1 MMFGRTGIAAIAL
14 TAGIL
19 AGELS
24 AQQPAPNGFYGGI
37 VGLVSNSSGIPQMG
51 ATVQL
56 FDEMESVVSRALT
69 DQAGGFLFQAL
80 PPGAYSL
87 RVSLA
92 SFLPA
97 WKRNI
102 LVQPG
107 MRSLLSVNLA
117 GALSTIELVYTS
129 PSASSIMSDDWK
141 WVLRASTA
149 TRPVLRLRQVAD
161 ISVPVSPRAPS
172 AAAFS
177 DTRGIVKISAGDE
190 GRISQLGNEPD
201 LGTAFALATSLFGV
215 NQLQVSGNFA
225 YSAATG
231 LPAAGFRTSY
241 SRGAPGDTSSPQVNL
256 TMRQVYMHGR
266 AGTGLLT
273 GQEEAAPALRT
284 MSAGYLDRRYLSDA
298 LRFEYGFSLESV
310 SFLDTLNYFSPFGR
324 LTYDLGEGESIEFA
338 FSSGAPPAELLSA
351 PRESG
356 NEMQRDLSALALFP
370 RVSLRNGH
378 ATVQRTGNFELA
390 YRRMV
395 GSRTFSLAGYQE
407 TVRNAALTMVAPA
420 GSVPSSEYLPDLV
433 SNSAVFNAGDYV
445 SLGYMVS
452 VTQSLLDHL
461 NVTLAGGSG
470 NALIPGDGELQGDR
484 PDELRA
490 MLHRG
495 QRRWL
500 ALIASG
506 SIARIG
512 TQCTASYR
520 WSDGRSL
527 TAGHLYLTQTLR
539 PDVGWNIYIRQP
551 VPALPGLRGRLEAT
565 ADLRNLLAEG
575 YLPLATADG
584 GRILLLHTPRSMRG
598 GFAFVF

>member
-1 MMFGRTGIAAIAL
+1 MFGRTGIAAIAL
-14 TAGIL
+14 IAGIL
-19 AGELS
+19 AGGLS
-24 AQQPAPNGFYGGI
+24 AQEPLQNGFSGGI
-37 VGLVSNSSGIPQMG
+37 VGLVANSSGIPQMG

-56 FDEMESVVSRALT
+56 FDGLERVVSRVLT
-69 DQAGGFLFQAL
+69 DQSGGFLFKAL

-97 WKRNI
+97 LKRNI

-149 TRPVLRLRQVAD
+149 TRPVLRFSRNID
-161 ISVPVSPRAPS
+161 ISVPAAPRVAS
-172 AAAFS
+172 TAAFS
-177 DTRGIVKISAGDE
+177 DTRGIVKVSAGDE

-201 LGTAFALATSLFGV
+201 LGTAFALATSFFGV
-215 NQLQVSGNFA
+215 NQVQVSGNFA

-241 SRGAPGDTSSPQVNL
+241 SRGAPGGTSSPQVNL
-256 TMRQVYMHGR
+256 TMRQVYMR
-266 AGTGLLT
+266 ARVGTGLLT

-284 MSAGYLDRRYLSDA
+284 MSAGFLDRRYLSDA

-324 LTYDLGEGESIEFA
+324 VTYDLGNGESIEFA

-351 PRESG
+351 PREGVS
-356 NEMQRDLSALALFP
+356 EMQRDLSALALFP
-370 RVSLRNGH
+370 RVSLRNGR
-378 ATVQRTGNFELA
+378 AKVQRTESLELA
-390 YRRMV
+390 YRRTV
-395 GSRTFSLAGYQE
+395 GSRTYSLAGYQE

-420 GSVPSSEYLPDLV
+420 GSVPASEFLPDLV
-433 SNSAVFNAGDYV
+433 SNSTVFNAGDYV
-445 SLGYMVS
+445 SAGYMIS

-461 NVTLAGGSG
+461 NVSLAGGSG
-470 NALIPGDGELQGDR
+470 NALIPGEGQLQGDR

-500 ALIASG
+500 ALVASG

-551 VPALPGLRGRLEAT
+551 VPAFPGLRGRLEAT

-575 YLPLATADG
+575 YLRLATMDG
-584 GRILLLHTPRSMRG
+584 GQVLLLHTPRSLRG

>member
-1 MMFGRTGIAAIAL
+1 MFGRTGIAAIVLIAS
-14 TAGIL
+14 TL
-19 AGELS
+19 AGGLS
-24 AQQPAPNGFYGGI
+24 AQEPLQNGFSGGI
-37 VGLVSNSSGIPQMG
+37 VGLVTNSSGIPQMG

-56 FDEMESVVSRALT
+56 FDGLERVVSRALT
-69 DQAGGFLFQAL
+69 DQSGGFLFKAL

-97 WKRNI
+97 LKRNI

-107 MRSLLSVNLA
+107 IRSLLSVNLA

-149 TRPVLRLRQVAD
+149 TRPVLRFRQNADLR
-161 ISVPVSPRAPS
+161 VPAVRPDSF

-177 DTRGIVKISAGDE
+177 DTRGMVKISAGEE

-215 NQLQVSGNFA
+215 NRLQVSGNFA

-256 TMRQVYMHGR
+256 TMRQLYMRPR
-266 AGTGLLT
+266 AGAGLLT
-273 GQEEAAPALRT
+273 GQEEASPTLRT
-284 MSAGYLDRRYLSDA
+284 MSAGFLDRRYLSDA

-324 LTYDLGEGESIEFA
+324 VTYDLGDGESIEFA

-351 PRESG
+351 PRETG

-370 RVSLRNGH
+370 RVSLRNGR
-378 ATVQRTGNFELA
+378 AKVQRTGNLELA
-390 YRRMV
+390 YRRTV
-395 GSRTFSLAGYQE
+395 GSRTYSLAGYQE

-420 GSVPSSEYLPDLV
+420 GSVPPSEYLPDLL

-445 SLGYMVS
+445 SAGYMAS
-452 VTQSLLDHL
+452 VTQGLLDHL

-470 NALIPGDGELQGDR
+470 NALIPGGGELQGDR
-484 PDELRA
+484 PDGLRA
-490 MLHRG
+490 MLHRA
-495 QRRWL
+495 QRRWA

-520 WSDGRSL
+520 WSDGKSL
-527 TAGHLYLTQTLR
+527 TAGHLYLTQALR
-539 PDVGWNIYIRQP
+539 PDVGLNIYIRQP
-551 VPALPGLRGRLEAT
+551 MPAFPGVRGRLEAT

-584 GRILLLHTPRSMRG
+584 RRLLLLHTPRSLRG
-598 GFAFVF
+598 GFAYVF

>member
-1 MMFGRTGIAAIAL
+1 MFGRTGIAAIAL

-19 AGELS
+19 AGGLS
-24 AQQPAPNGFYGGI
+24 AQQPVPNGFYGGI

-56 FDEMESVVSRALT
+56 FDELERAVSRALT
-69 DQAGGFLFQAL
+69 DQSGGFLFKAL

-117 GALSTIELVYTS
+117 GALSTIELVYSS

-149 TRPVLRLRQVAD
+149 TRPVLRFRQMAN
-161 ISVPVSPRAPS
+161 IPVPAAPRAPS

-177 DTRGIVKISAGDE
+177 DTRAIVKISAGDE

-215 NQLQVSGNFA
+215 NQFQVSGNFA
-225 YSAATG
+225 YSAASG

-241 SRGAPGDTSSPQVNL
+241 SRGAPGDTSSPQVNV
-256 TMRQVYMHGR
+256 TMRQVYMRPR
-266 AGTGLLT
+266 AGTALLT

-284 MSAGYLDRRYLSDA
+284 MSAGFRDHMNLSEA

-310 SFLDTLNYFSPFGR
+310 SFLDTLNFFSPFGR
-324 LTYDLGEGESIEFA
+324 LTYDLEDGESIEFA
-338 FSSGAPPAELLSA
+338 FSSGAPPAELLSP
-351 PRESG
+351 PRDAA
-356 NEMQRDLSALALFP
+356 NQMQRDLSALALFP
-370 RVSLRNGH
+370 RVSLRNGR
-378 ATVQRTGNFELA
+378 AKVQRTGNLELA
-390 YRRMV
+390 YRRTV
-395 GSRTFSLAGYQE
+395 GSRTFSVAGYQE

-420 GSVPSSEYLPDLV
+420 GSVPSSEYLPDLL

-445 SLGYMVS
+445 SAGYMGS
-452 VTQSLLDHL
+452 VTQSLLDNL

-490 MLHRG
+490 MLHRA

-500 ALIASG
+500 ALVASG

-520 WSDGRSL
+520 LSDGKSL

-539 PDVGWNIYIRQP
+539 PDVGLNIYIRQP
-551 VPALPGLRGRLEAT
+551 VPAFTGLRGRLEAT

-575 YLPLATADG
+575 YLPLATGDA
-584 GRILLLHTPRSMRG
+584 GRVLLMHTPRSLRG

>member
-1 MMFGRTGIAAIAL
+1 MFGRTGIAAIAL
-14 TAGIL
+14 IAGTL
-19 AGELS
+19 AGGLS
-24 AQQPAPNGFYGGI
+24 AQEPLQNGFSGGI
-37 VGLVSNSSGIPQMG
+37 VGLVANSSGIPQMG

-56 FDEMESVVSRALT
+56 FDGLERVVSRALT
-69 DQAGGFLFQAL
+69 DQSGGFLFKAL

-97 WKRNI
+97 LKRNI

-149 TRPVLRLRQVAD
+149 TRPVLRFRGNVDLP
-161 ISVPVSPRAPS
+161 VPAVRPDSF

-177 DTRGIVKISAGDE
+177 DTRGMVKISAGDE
-190 GRISQLGNEPD
+190 GRVSQLGNEPD
-201 LGTAFALATSLFGV
+201 LGTAFALATSFFGV

-256 TMRQVYMHGR
+256 TMRQLYMRPR

-273 GQEEAAPALRT
+273 GQDEASPALRT
-284 MSAGYLDRRYLSDA
+284 MSAGFLDRRDLSDA

-324 LTYDLGEGESIEFA
+324 LTYDLGDGESIEFA

-351 PRESG
+351 PREAG

-370 RVSLRNGH
+370 RVSLRNGR
-378 ATVQRTGNFELA
+378 AKVQRTGNLELA
-390 YRRMV
+390 YRRTV
-395 GSRTFSLAGYQE
+395 GSRTYSLAGYQE

-420 GSVPSSEYLPDLV
+420 GSVPPSEYLPDLV

-445 SLGYMVS
+445 SAGYMIS
-452 VTQSLLDHL
+452 VTQSLLDNL

-470 NALIPGDGELQGDR
+470 NALIPGGGELQGDH

-490 MLHRG
+490 MLHRA
-495 QRRWL
+495 QRRWA
-500 ALIASG
+500 ALIVSG

-539 PDVGWNIYIRQP
+539 PDVGLNIYVRQP
-551 VPALPGLRGRLEAT
+551 VPNFPGLRGRLEAT

-584 GRILLLHTPRSMRG
+584 GRLLLLHTPRSLRG

>member
-1 MMFGRTGIAAIAL
+1 
-14 TAGIL
+14 
-19 AGELS
+19 
-24 AQQPAPNGFYGGI
+24 
-37 VGLVSNSSGIPQMG
+37 MG

-56 FDEMESVVSRALT
+56 FDGLERVVSRALT
-69 DQAGGFLFQAL
+69 DPSGGFLFKAL

-87 RVSLA
+87 RVTLA

-97 WKRNI
+97 LKRNI
-102 LVQPG
+102 VVQPG

-129 PSASSIMSDDWK
+129 PTASSIMSDDWK
-141 WVLRASTA
+141 WVLRTSSATQPVLRFRQSLGVPVPA
-149 TRPVLRLRQVAD
+149 TRPA
-161 ISVPVSPRAPS
+161 SF

-190 GRISQLGNEPD
+190 GRVSQLGNEPD

-215 NQLQVSGNFA
+215 NQLQVSGNLA

-241 SRGAPGDTSSPQVNL
+241 SRGAPGGASSPQVNL
-256 TMRQVYMHGR
+256 TMRQLYMR
-266 AGTGLLT
+266 PRVGTGLLT
-273 GQEEAAPALRT
+273 GQDEAAPALRT
-284 MSAGYLDRRYLSDA
+284 MSAGVVDRRDLSDA

-324 LTYDLGEGESIEFA
+324 LTYDLGDGESVEFA
-338 FSSGAPPAELLSA
+338 FSSGVPPAELLSA
-351 PRESG
+351 PREAG
-356 NEMQRDLSALALFP
+356 DEMQRDLSALALFP
-370 RVSLRNGH
+370 RVSLRDGR
-378 ATVQRTGNFELA
+378 AKVQRTEDFELA
-390 YRRMV
+390 YRRTI
-395 GSRTFSLAGYQE
+395 GSRTYSLAGYQE

-420 GSVPSSEYLPDLV
+420 GSVPPSEYLPDLV
-433 SNSAVFNAGDYV
+433 SNSAVFNAGDYA
-445 SLGYMVS
+445 SAGYMFS

-461 NVTLAGGSG
+461 NISLAGGSG
-470 NALIPGDGELQGDR
+470 NALIPGGGQLEGDH

-490 MLHRG
+490 MLRRG
-495 QRRWL
+495 QRRWA

-539 PDVGWNIYIRQP
+539 PDVGLNIYIRQP
-551 VPALPGLRGRLEAT
+551 VPGFPGLRGRLEAT

-575 YLPLATADG
+575 YLPLATTSG
-584 GRILLLHTPRSMRG
+584 GQVLLLHTPRSVRG

>member
-1 MMFGRTGIAAIAL
+1 MFSRMGIAATALIA
-14 TAGIL
+14 GVL
-19 AGELS
+19 AGGLS
-24 AQQPAPNGFYGGI
+24 AQEPVQNGFSGGI
-37 VGLVSNSSGIPQMG
+37 VGLVSDSSGIPRMG

-56 FDEMESVVSRALT
+56 FDGLERMVSRVLT
-69 DQAGGFLFQAL
+69 DQSGGFLFKAL
-80 PPGAYSL
+80 PPGPYSL

-97 WKRNI
+97 LKRNI

-149 TRPVLRLRQVAD
+149 TRPVLRFRRNVD
-161 ISVPVSPRAPS
+161 IPVLTAPRAPS

-215 NQLQVSGNFA
+215 NQLRVSGNFA

-256 TMRQVYMHGR
+256 TMRQVYMRPR
-266 AGTGLLT
+266 AGAALLT

-284 MSAGYLDRRYLSDA
+284 MSAGFLDRKYLSDA
-298 LRFEYGFSLESV
+298 LRFDYGFSLESV
-310 SFLDTLNYFSPFGR
+310 SFLDTLNYFSPFGH
-324 LTYDLGEGESIEFA
+324 LTYDLGDGESIEFA

-351 PRESG
+351 PRDATNG
-356 NEMQRDLSALALFP
+356 MQGDLSALSFFP
-370 RVSLRNGH
+370 RVSLRNGR
-378 ATVQRTGNFELA
+378 ARVQRTGNLELA
-390 YRRMV
+390 YRRTV

-407 TVRNAALTMVAPA
+407 TVQNAALTMVAPA
-420 GSVPSSEYLPDLV
+420 GSVPSSEYLPDLL

-445 SLGYMVS
+445 SAGYMIS

-470 NALIPGDGELQGDR
+470 NALIPGDGQLQGDG

-490 MLHRG
+490 MLHRR
-495 QRRWL
+495 QRRWV
-500 ALIASG
+500 ALVASG

-512 TQCTASYR
+512 THCTASYR

-551 VPALPGLRGRLEAT
+551 VPAFPGLRGRLEAT

-584 GRILLLHTPRSMRG
+584 GRVLLLHTPRSLRG

>member
-1 MMFGRTGIAAIAL
+1 MFGRTGIAAIAL
-14 TAGIL
+14 SAGIL
-19 AGELS
+19 AGGLS
-24 AQQPAPNGFYGGI
+24 AQEPLRNGFSGGI
-37 VGLVSNSSGIPQMG
+37 VGLVTNASGVPQMG

-56 FDEMESVVSRALT
+56 FDGLERVVSRALT
-69 DQAGGFLFQAL
+69 DPSGGFLFKAL

-87 RVSLA
+87 RVTLA

-97 WKRNI
+97 LKRNI
-102 LVQPG
+102 VVQPG

-129 PSASSIMSDDWK
+129 PTASSIMSDDWK
-141 WVLRASTA
+141 WVLRTSSATQPVLRFRQSLGVPVPA
-149 TRPVLRLRQVAD
+149 TRPA
-161 ISVPVSPRAPS
+161 SF

-190 GRISQLGNEPD
+190 GRVSQLGNEPD

-215 NQLQVSGNFA
+215 NQLQVSGNLA

-241 SRGAPGDTSSPQVNL
+241 SRGAPGGASSPQVNL
-256 TMRQVYMHGR
+256 TMRPLYMR
-266 AGTGLLT
+266 PRVGTGLLT
-273 GQEEAAPALRT
+273 GQDEAAPALRT
-284 MSAGYLDRRYLSDA
+284 MSAGVVDRRDLSDA

-324 LTYDLGEGESIEFA
+324 LTYDLGDGESVEFA
-338 FSSGAPPAELLSA
+338 FSSGVPPAELLSA
-351 PRESG
+351 PREAG
-356 NEMQRDLSALALFP
+356 DEMQRDLSALALFP
-370 RVSLRNGH
+370 RVSLRDGR
-378 ATVQRTGNFELA
+378 AKVQRTEDFELA
-390 YRRMV
+390 YRRTI
-395 GSRTFSLAGYQE
+395 GSRTYSLAGYQE

-420 GSVPSSEYLPDLV
+420 GSVPPSEYLPDLV
-433 SNSAVFNAGDYV
+433 SNSAVFNAGDYA
-445 SLGYMVS
+445 SAGYMFS

-461 NVTLAGGSG
+461 NISLAGGSG
-470 NALIPGDGELQGDR
+470 NALIPGGGQLEGDH

-490 MLHRG
+490 MLRRG
-495 QRRWL
+495 QRRWA

-539 PDVGWNIYIRQP
+539 PDVGLNIYIRQP
-551 VPALPGLRGRLEAT
+551 VPGFPGLRGRLEAT

-575 YLPLATADG
+575 YLPLATTSG
-584 GRILLLHTPRSMRG
+584 GQVLLLHTPRSVRG

>member
-1 MMFGRTGIAAIAL
+1 MFGRTGIAAIVL
-14 TAGIL
+14 VAGTL
-19 AGELS
+19 AGGLS
-24 AQQPAPNGFYGGI
+24 AQEPLQNSFSGGI
-37 VGLVSNSSGIPQMG
+37 VGLVSNSAGIPQMG

-56 FDEMESVVSRALT
+56 FDGLERVVSRALT
-69 DQAGGFLFQAL
+69 DQSGGFLFRAL

-97 WKRNI
+97 LKRNI

-149 TRPVLRLRQVAD
+149 TRPVLRFRPN
-161 ISVPVSPRAPS
+161 IEITVPAAQRAPS
-172 AAAFS
+172 SAAFS
-177 DTRGIVKISAGDE
+177 DTRGMVKISGGDQ

-201 LGTAFALATSLFGV
+201 LGTAFALATSFFGV
-215 NQLQVSGNFA
+215 NQFQVSGNLA

-241 SRGAPGDTSSPQVNL
+241 SRGAPGGTSSPQVNL
-256 TMRQVYMHGR
+256 TMRQLYMRPR
-266 AGTGLLT
+266 AGVSLLT
-273 GQEEAAPALRT
+273 GQDGAAPALRT
-284 MSAGYLDRRYLSDA
+284 MSAGFLDHRDLSDA

-324 LTYDLGEGESIEFA
+324 VTYDLGDGESIEFA
-338 FSSGAPPAELLSA
+338 FSSGAPPAELMS
-351 PRESG
+351 PPQEGG

-370 RVSLRNGH
+370 RVSLRNGR
-378 ATVQRTGNFELA
+378 AKVQRTGSLELA
-390 YRRMV
+390 YRRTV

-420 GSVPSSEYLPDLV
+420 GSVPPSEYLPDLL
-433 SNSAVFNAGDYV
+433 SNSAVFNAGDYA
-445 SLGYMVS
+445 SAGYMVS

-461 NVTLAGGSG
+461 NVSLAGGSG
-470 NALIPGDGELQGDR
+470 NALIPGGGELQGDR

-490 MLHRG
+490 MLRRG
-495 QRRWL
+495 QRRWV

-539 PDVGWNIYIRQP
+539 PDVGWNIYVRQP
-551 VPALPGLRGRLEAT
+551 MPAFPGLRGRLEAT

-575 YLPLATADG
+575 YLPLATAEG
-584 GRILLLHTPRSMRG
+584 GRVLLLHTPRSLRG

>member
-1 MMFGRTGIAAIAL
+1 MFGRTGIVAIAL
-14 TAGIL
+14 TVGIL
-19 AGELS
+19 AGGLS
-24 AQQPAPNGFYGGI
+24 AQEPVQSGFSGGI
-37 VGLVSNSSGIPQMG
+37 VGLVSNASGIPQMG

-56 FDEMESVVSRALT
+56 FDGLERVVSRVLT
-69 DQAGGFLFQAL
+69 DESGSFLFRAL

-97 WKRNI
+97 LKRNI
-102 LVQPG
+102 QVEPG
-107 MRSLLSVNLA
+107 VRSLLSVNLA
-117 GALSTIELVYTS
+117 GALSTIELVY
-129 PSASSIMSDDWK
+129 ASGGAGAIMSDDWK
-141 WVLRASTA
+141 FVLRASTA
-149 TRPVLRLRQVAD
+149 TRPVLRFRRNVDFPLPAGQ
-161 ISVPVSPRAPS
+161 RAPS
-172 AAAFS
+172 TAAFS

-201 LGTAFALATSLFGV
+201 LGTAFALATSFFGV

-225 YSAATG
+225 YSANTG

-241 SRGAPGDTSSPQVNL
+241 SRGAPGDPSSPQVNL
-256 TMRQVYMHGR
+256 TMRQVYMHPR
-266 AGTGLLT
+266 AGMALLT

-284 MSAGYLDRRYLSDA
+284 MSAGFLDRRYLSDA

-324 LTYDLGEGESIEFA
+324 LSYDLGDGESVEFA

-351 PRESG
+351 PRDAS

-370 RVSLRNGH
+370 RVSLRNGR
-378 ATVQRTGNFELA
+378 AKVQRTGNLELA
-390 YRRMV
+390 YRRTV
-395 GSRTFSLAGYQE
+395 GSRTFGLAGYQE

-420 GSVPSSEYLPDLV
+420 GSVPSSEYLPDLL

-445 SLGYMVS
+445 SAGYMVS

-470 NALIPGDGELQGDR
+470 NALIPGDGQLQGDR

-490 MLHRG
+490 MLHRR
-495 QRRWL
+495 QRRWV
-500 ALIASG
+500 AVVASG
-506 SIARIG
+506 SLARIG
-512 TQCTASYR
+512 THCTASYR
-520 WSDGRSL
+520 LSDGRSL
-527 TAGHLYLTQTLR
+527 TPGHLYLTQTLR
-539 PDVGWNIYIRQP
+539 PDVGLNIYIRQP
-551 VPALPGLRGRLEAT
+551 VPALPGIRGRLEAT

-584 GRILLLHTPRSMRG
+584 GRVLLLHTPRSLRG